1 MQSSGK
7 AIAQTYPFHELAMKA
22 LLIGLLLLSTL
33 LSTIPQ
39 AFADH
44 PQDRWGDDG
53 RNDRHDDWRDE
64 RRDDWRDERSGN
76 GRSEWRLG
84 DHNQIY
90 LRTNRGWQ
98 RVQGSATDVGDG
110 WVIGTDRR
118 NGGYGIYRWNGRRF
132 DRMPGGA
139 VQIGGSYERPWV
151 VNNRGERFEWTGRDW
166 REVGSGRS
174 NHDNRFDNDRGDRR
188 RSGW

>member
-1 MQSSGK
+1 MQSSSK
-7 AIAQTYPFHELAMKA
+7 AITQTHAWNEPAMKL

-39 AFADH
+39 AIADQ
-44 PQDRWGDDG
+44 PRERWGNDD
-53 RNDRHDDWRDE
+53 RRDE
-64 RRDDWRDERSGN
+64 RREDRRDDRRYESRGE

-90 LRTNRGWQ
+90 LRTDRGWR
-98 RVQGSATDVGDG
+98 RVQGSAIDVGDG

-118 NGGYGIYRWNGRRF
+118 GGGYGIYRWNGRSF

-139 VQIGGSYERPWV
+139 VEIGGSYERPWV
-151 VNNRGERFEWTGRDW
+151 INNRGERFEWTGRDW
-166 REVGSGRS
+166 REL
-174 NHDNRFDNDRGDRR
+174 
-188 RSGW
+188 RSGGFSRSYKSYRNIDLH